1 MYFEKLRALFLT
13 YFFRYFLENM
23 ICYNNLNE
31 DQYVPNNAYPH
42 DIKLEEDELY
52 GYSILNTK
60 TNFEILQNNNQNV
73 FGTFP
78 QTGESLSHL
87 SETESSLIEF
97 QPVRCVRGVRTI
109 IKNPV
114 AQHNG
119 GIRKAKNKMKTSD
132 SFIPKEKDR
141 ARLFNDAFEKLRRH
155 IPSIPASKKLSK
167 IEILRLAICYMAYL
181 RFLIEFDIPAR
192 EARDRITSEVASK
205 TEVSEHDSSER

>member
-1 MYFEKLRALFLT
+1 
-13 YFFRYFLENM
+13 M

-31 DQYVPNNAYPH
+31 DQYLPNNPYPH

-52 GYSILNTK
+52 GYNISNTK
-60 TNFEILQNNNQNV
+60 TNFEMLQNNQNL

-78 QTGESLSHL
+78 QTGESLSDL
-87 SETESSLIEF
+87 NEIESNLTEF

-141 ARLFNDAFEKLRRH
+141 ARLFNNAFEKLRKH

-167 IEILRLAICYMAYL
+167 IEILRLAICYMTYL
-181 RFLIEFDIPAR
+181 RFLIEFDIPNR
-192 EARDRITSEVASK
+192 EAHDRTTCKIASI
-205 TEVSEHDSSER
+205 TEVSIHDPNER

>member
-1 MYFEKLRALFLT
+1 
-13 YFFRYFLENM
+13 M
-23 ICYNNLNE
+23 ICYNNFSE
-31 DQYVPNNAYPH
+31 DQYVPNNAYPNN
-42 DIKLEEDELY
+42 IKPEEDELY
-52 GYSILNTK
+52 GYNISNPK
-60 TNFEILQNNNQNV
+60 TNFEILQNNQNL

-78 QTGESLSHL
+78 QTEESLSHL
-87 SETESSLIEF
+87 SEIESNLTEF
-97 QPVRCVRGVRTI
+97 QPVSCVRGVRTI

-181 RFLIEFDIPAR
+181 RFLIESDIPTR
-192 EARDRITSEVASK
+192 EANYRTTSEVANK
-205 TEVSEHDSSER
+205 AEVLEHDPNKR

>member
-13 YFFRYFLENM
+13 SFFYYFLENM
-23 ICYNNLNE
+23 ICYDNLNE
-31 DQYVPNNAYPH
+31 DQYVPNNAYSH

-52 GYSILNTK
+52 GYNISSTK
-60 TNFEILQNNNQNV
+60 TNFEILQTNQKF

-87 SETESSLIEF
+87 GEIESNLTEF
-97 QPVRCVRGVRTI
+97 QPVRYVRGVRTI
-109 IKNPV
+109 IKNPI

-141 ARLFNDAFEKLRRH
+141 ARLFNDAFEKLRKH

-181 RFLIEFDIPAR
+181 RFLIEFDIPTR
-192 EARDRITSEVASK
+192 EAHGRTTSEVASK
-205 TEVSEHDSSER
+205 TEVSEHNPNER